1 MLLLVELYFCELT
14 VKRLSILHRLFCVCQ
29 AFSLNIHVI
38 ERHLIP
44 AYSMY
49 NRKVYFPYIS
59 AYRVTPF
66 LTFNVHL
73 SKVPKVQSWR
83 MSSLACGGHTEN
95 KMCDEAYVNLSEL
108 CALQSLISHIP

>member
-66 LTFNVHL
+66 FDFQCPSFKGSQGTKLKNVQPGL
-73 SKVPKVQSWR
+73 RGS
-83 MSSLACGGHTEN
+83 
-95 KMCDEAYVNLSEL
+95 Y
-108 CALQSLISHIP
+108 